1 MARVAKTTT
10 GKREQRTDN
19 GGLRRGL
26 VESELLEHATR
37 LFAERGFA
45 GTTLQDIADAMGLSR
60 PSLYHY
66 VKSKDDLL
74 ARLVEDITTDA
85 ARQAKAIA
93 RRADLDAAGKLEALV
108 RWNVRRMAEKPDR
121 FRLIERSESSL
132 PPDLEKAHLEGRR
145 QVLDTFVRVIRDGAE
160 TGQFRPVDERTAALA
175 IIGMTNWVAWWYR
188 PGPDH
193 PVQPIEDAITDQAL
207 RGLLSGEQRPAGQDG
222 ISTGFARLRQ
232 DIEALERIVRHQRGD
247 TKR

>member
-1 MARVAKTTT
+1 M
-10 GKREQRTDN
+10 KRDQRHEN

-26 VESELLEHATR
+26 MESQLLEQATR

-66 VKSKDDLL
+66 VKSKDELL

-85 ARQAKAIA
+85 ARQAKALA
-93 RRADLDAAGKLEALV
+93 RRTDLDPAGKLDALV

-121 FRLIERSESSL
+121 FRLVERSESSL
-132 PPDLEKAHLEGRR
+132 PPDLQKAHLDGRR
-145 QVLDTFVRVIRDGAE
+145 QVLDTFTRVIREGAE
-160 TGQFRPVDERTAALA
+160 SGQFRPVDERTAALA

-193 PVQPIEDAITDQAL
+193 PVQPIEDAITEQAL
-207 RGLLSGEQRPAGQDG
+207 RGLLASDLRPVGQDG
-222 ISTGFARLRQ
+222 IATGFARLRQ
-232 DIEALERIVRHQRGD
+232 DVEELERIVRRQRRD
-247 TKR
+247 TKPSS

>member
-1 MARVAKTTT
+1 MARPTT
-10 GKREQRTDN
+10 GKGEQRGEN

-66 VKSKDDLL
+66 VKNKDELL

-85 ARQAKAIA
+85 ARQAKALA
-93 RRADLDAAGKLEALV
+93 RRTDLDAAGKLEALV
-108 RWNVRRMAEKPDR
+108 RWNVRRMADKPDR
-121 FRLIERSESSL
+121 FRLVERSESSL
-132 PPDLEKAHLEGRR
+132 PPALVKAHLEGRR
-145 QVLDTFVRVIRDGAE
+145 QVLDTFIKVIREGAE

-188 PGPDH
+188 PGSDH
-193 PVQPIEDAITDQAL
+193 PIQPIEDAITEQAL
-207 RGLLSGEQRPAGQDG
+207 RGILQGDARTAGHNG
-222 ISTGFARLRQ
+222 VASAFARLRQ
-232 DIEALERIVRHQRGD
+232 DVEELERIVTRQRQQP
-247 TKR
+247 T

>member
-1 MARVAKTTT
+1 VK
-10 GKREQRTDN
+10 KREGRGSDN

-66 VKSKDDLL
+66 VRSKDELL
-74 ARLVEDITTDA
+74 ARLVEEITTDA

-93 RRADLDAAGKLEALV
+93 SRNELDAIGKLEALV
-108 RWNVRRMAEKPDR
+108 RWNVRRMADKPDR

-132 PPDLEKAHLEGRR
+132 PPPLAKAHLAGRR
-145 QVLDTFVRVIRDGAE
+145 QVLEVFASVIRQGADS
-160 TGQFRPVDERTAALA
+160 GQFRPVDERTAALA

-188 PGPDH
+188 PDPQH
-193 PVQPIEDAITDQAL
+193 PVGPIEDAMTEQAL
-207 RGLLSGEQRPAGQDG
+207 RGVLISEARGSGQDG
-222 ISTGFARLRQ
+222 ITGAFARLRQ
-232 DIEALERIVRHQRGD
+232 DVEELERIVTRARGD
-247 TKR
+247 TK